1 MVDLY
6 QTYRSDIAELVSIA
20 LVSITLVKLDLRQAK
35 NGFVWKF
42 RNYVRIMLGS
52 YVRLTLG
59 SYVIKPCKLEVTSGL
74 RYKIQV
80 RITSG
85 SNVRF
90 TSGNYVIKLC
100 K

>member
-1 MVDLY
+1 
-6 QTYRSDIAELVSIA
+6 
-20 LVSITLVKLDLRQAK
+20 
-35 NGFVWKF
+35 
-42 RNYVRIMLGS
+42 MLGS

-59 SYVIKPCKLEVTSGL
+59 SYVIKPCKWEVTSGL
-74 RYKIQV
+74 RYKNHV

-100 K
+100 KWEQNNT